1 MSPGFHSFAAFVE
14 AHEEKRNRAQ
24 SSRSN
29 GLANRLIGGVSLRRS
44 SLEELFGARRNSHII
59 IGAGLLRREKAE
71 AMENRELLKF
81 VEELARG
88 GGGILRKSYGRQQT
102 IHYKGEINLVTDV
115 DRESEEYILGRIQ
128 ERYPDHGLL
137 SEESPER
144 RSPSPYR
151 WIVDPLD
158 GTTNY
163 AHGYPCFC
171 VSVAVEHE
179 GSVVAGAVYDPLLD
193 ESFTAAKGEG
203 AFRNGERIAVSRI
216 GELRKSLL
224 ATGFA
229 YDVNTSTDNNFDYF
243 RAFVLTG
250 QAIRRDGSAALD
262 LCYLAC
268 GRFDGFWELKLK
280 PWDTAA
286 GLLVLHEA
294 GGISSRLDGGPY
306 DIHQPDLL
314 ASNGLIHAQMAE
326 VLRKANKHR

>member
-1 MSPGFHSFAAFVE
+1 MGDG
-14 AHEEKRNRAQ
+14 K
-24 SSRSN
+24 
-29 GLANRLIGGVSLRRS
+29 L
-44 SLEELFGARRNSHII
+44 LE
-59 IGAGLLRREKAE
+59 
-71 AMENRELLKF
+71 F

-88 GGGILRKSYGRQQT
+88 GGGILRKSYGLQQT

-115 DRESEEYILGRIQ
+115 DRESERYILGRIR
-128 ERYPDHGLL
+128 ERFPDHGLL

-179 GSVVAGAVYDPLLD
+179 GDVVAGAVYDPLLD
-193 ESFTAAKGEG
+193 ESFTAAKGGG
-203 AFRNGERIAVSRI
+203 AFRNGERIAVSKTAD
-216 GELRKSLL
+216 LRKSLL

-294 GGISSRLDGGPY
+294 GGISTRLDGGPY

-314 ASNGLIHAQMAE
+314 ASNGRIHAQMVE
-326 VLRKANKHR
+326 VLRRAKK